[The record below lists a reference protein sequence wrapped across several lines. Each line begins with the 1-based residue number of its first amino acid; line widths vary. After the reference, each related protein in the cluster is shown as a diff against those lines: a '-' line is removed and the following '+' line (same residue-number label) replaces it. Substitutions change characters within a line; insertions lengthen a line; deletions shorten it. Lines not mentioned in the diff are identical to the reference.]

1 MNQSRGSFVDVDELM
16 RRVSL
21 DDVCR
26 FYGVPLDAI
35 HRVGDEVRTRCF
47 LNCGKNEPTGDRV
60 LALKTDDV
68 KRWCCHRYECSH
80 KAGGNLVGLI
90 DLVKPGEHMDGR
102 PRGERFKAILTDLQQ
117 IAGGSPPPVRA
128 ADPAKRESAATEP
141 PKSNVPLAESEN
153 ERARGLV
160 ALQEKFVVDTATM
173 NPAAASYFRTRPYLT
188 PEVCRQWQVGYL
200 PSNAGGDAAGGT
212 MRGKIVYPIHNE
224 AGQVLTWFGRDPDYE
239 AKHAAWSR
247 GNRDDREPQ
256 KVHFVKGF
264 HRGLEL
270 FAQQRFATADV
281 REAVQALRH
290 LLVVEGP
297 NDVIRLGA
305 LGVPAFAVCSNRIT
319 REQAEKVGRW
329 CRELGVAAALLFD
342 LDAEGETGAQQAVVE
357 LAQHCP
363 VRFGWSR
370 AMHAGRFA
378 GRQPENLNDDEWPLL
393 AERLLA

>member
-1 MNQSRGSFVDVDELM
+1 
-16 RRVSL
+16 
-21 DDVCR
+21 
-26 FYGVPLDAI
+26 
-35 HRVGDEVRTRCF
+35 
-47 LNCGKNEPTGDRV
+47 

-68 KRWCCHRYECSH
+68 KRWCCHRYECDH

-102 PRGERFKAILTDLQQ
+102 PRGERFKAILADLQQ
-117 IAGGSPPPVRA
+117 IAGGSPPPARP
-128 ADPAKRESAATEP
+128 ADFAKRETAVTEP
-141 PKSNVPLAESEN
+141 PKVNVPLSESEN

-160 ALQEKFVVDTATM
+160 MLHDKFVADTATM
-173 NPAAASYFRTRPYLT
+173 NPAAANYFRKRPYLT
-188 PEVCRQWQVGYL
+188 PEACRQWHIGYL
-200 PSNAGGDAAGGT
+200 PCNAGGDSAGGT

-224 AGQVLTWFGRDPDYE
+224 AGQVLTWFGRDPE
-239 AKHAAWSR
+239 FETKHAAWVSGGR
-247 GNRDDREPQ
+247 QDREPE

-270 FAQQRFATADV
+270 FGQQRLAVADV
-281 REAVQALRH
+281 REAVQGLRH
-290 LLVVEGP
+290 LFVVEGP

-305 LGVPAFAVCSNRIT
+305 MGVPAFAVCSNRIT

-329 CRELGVAAALLFD
+329 CRELGVIASLLFD

-370 AMHAGRFA
+370 AIDGGRFA
-378 GRQPENLNDDEWPLL
+378 GRQPETIGSDEWGYVLRTL
-393 AERLLA
+393 T